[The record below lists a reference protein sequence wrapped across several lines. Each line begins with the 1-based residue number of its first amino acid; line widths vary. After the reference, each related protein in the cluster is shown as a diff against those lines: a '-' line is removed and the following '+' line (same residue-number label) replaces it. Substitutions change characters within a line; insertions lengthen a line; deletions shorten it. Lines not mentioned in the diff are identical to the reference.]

1 MAEHAD
7 GSIIVDTEIDPQGFK
22 AGSSELQRAI
32 KSLNKKMEALGPTFQ
47 KALSGNASA
56 LASFDSK
63 AAALQDTISQL
74 EAKLKSLGDTRV
86 PTEDYQW
93 LTDEIKKAENELNKL
108 VEKEIKMSDMG
119 VKKNS
124 KAWQSLQYDIALAK
138 RKIAD
143 YEAEQEQMR
152 DAGTAFQM
160 GSATAEFEKLSSELS
175 AAKAKLADMQAQA
188 DSARSSTNK
197 FAAAAKILKNVLA
210 SIGKVGK
217 KAFSGCVNALKKG
230 ISKIKQFTKAS
241 KGSTASIN
249 KFGKKI
255 TGLAGMLKRL
265 ALRKLM
271 NGILTA
277 VKEGFDNLA
286 QYSTQTN
293 KDLSALKSG
302 LTQLKNS
309 FATAFAPILT
319 VVTPALTKLIN
330 YLSVA
335 ITYIGKL
342 FAALTGATTFV
353 RAKEVQEDYAASLE
367 GTADAAQA
375 AKKQLAGFD
384 DLNVL
389 SDTSKNENAE
399 TPPSDMF
406 EEVPIESSITDFIG
420 KLKQAFESG
429 DYAGIGAA
437 IGNGINTALQKV
449 KDFISWD
456 NVGGSVTGFVESV
469 SESFNSMIDTINWS
483 EIGNTFSQG
492 FNTVLNT
499 LFLVLTAF
507 DWLGL
512 AEGLTNSINGFVN
525 NADWAAV
532 GKTISAGFVGAL
544 QFILTALET
553 FDWQAF
559 GSAIATLVAN
569 IDWSELFNTILKIV
583 GEIFNGVLEF
593 RKTLHDELPED
604 LRGVLQLVETIGL
617 AIAAWKISST
627 LLDGIN
633 SIKELPTSVTVGI
646 TLAITGI
653 TIEAK
658 GIADAIQTELS
669 GFNFAEIVG
678 GALLTGGGSAAL
690 GAGLATWIES
700 AFAGSAVDLAI
711 TQAGIN
717 LGVGTVGAAGAAIGA
732 GVAGIIA
739 GIPAMF
745 VGIYDACTKEINWL
759 NTALTGLGATA
770 AGAGIGAIIGA
781 CGGPI
786 GAGIGALIGLAVGLV
801 TDGILAI
808 IDICK
813 NGLNETNGVI
823 LAGVAYILTGG
834 MSGIPTIVALIVSH
848 WDEIVE
854 CTKEIFTKKI
864 PALWNS
870 FMSWLGN
877 LPNAI
882 STWFSNLWQPI
893 KDYDWSGLGYRIGA
907 WLGNAL
913 KTAIDFV
920 TVTVPTFFVN
930 LWNSIKNAFVTFF
943 TVTLP
948 KFFTETL
955 PAAFKAVVDF
965 VKGLPEM
972 LWNAI
977 KTGWNW
983 LVDIGKSIVDG
994 IWEGLQTVWTAITDF
1009 VSGFVQGFKDALG
1022 IHSPSTVFAE
1032 IGRFII
1038 EGLLQGIKNMWSSI
1052 TSFFT
1057 NALASLQQ
1065 TIANAWASI
1074 QQGAQAAWQGISSTV
1089 SNAWN
1094 GIKSATSTACTAV
1107 GGAIS
1112 NAWSGIKSGAS
1123 AAWSAVSST
1132 VSNAWN
1138 GIKSGVS
1145 TACTNIANT
1154 ASTAWNSIKTTAS
1167 TIGSAIKTNVTSTW
1181 NSVKSSV
1188 STALEGA
1195 KTAASTAWNSIKSTA
1210 STVCSSVK
1218 STVSSAWSDVKS
1230 SVTNSVNNIKS
1241 TASSAWNSVK
1251 STVSSVSS
1259 SIKSTVSSA
1268 WENTKSTVSSKL
1280 SSIKSTATSTFTSLK
1295 NSATTWGKDVC
1306 DNMANGISKAKSTV
1320 ESAVKGVADKIKSF
1334 LGFSEPE
1341 DGPLSNFH
1349 TYMPDMIDLMT
1360 YGIKKNQ
1367 GKVIGTVSGMASAI
1381 SSEIQNG
1388 DYAMGN
1394 IKVGK
1399 NTTSALTG
1407 FSDKVAD
1414 SFSSLMDRLQAIA
1427 DGVTFATPVVAKGRV
1442 MPYSVAASTNSGG
1455 TGVTTA
1461 IEASNDELA
1470 SVITQVVTNATTNIV
1485 NAIQRYSGT
1494 TVNFDKDSVASGV
1507 IQEINRRTRMSGS
1520 SPLVG

>member
-7 GSIIVDTEIDPQGFK
+7 GSIIVDTEIDSQGFK

-47 KALSGNASA
+47 KALSGNANA

-63 AAALQDTISQL
+63 AAALEDTISQL

-93 LTDEIKKAENELNKL
+93 LTDEIKKAEKELDKL
-108 VEKEIKMSDMG
+108 YDRELKMKSTG

-124 KAWQSLQYDIALAK
+124 RAWQALQYDIDLA
-138 RKIAD
+138 RKKIQEYTRDQKDMEAD
-143 YEAEQEQMR
+143 
-152 DAGTAFQM
+152 GTAFQM
-160 GSATAEFEKLSSELS
+160 GSATAEYEKLSSEL
-175 AAKAKLADMQAQA
+175 ATAKAKLADMQAQA
-188 DSARSSTNK
+188 DSARGSTNK
-197 FAAAAKILKNVLA
+197 FAAAAKVLKNVFV

-217 KAFSGCVNALKKG
+217 KAFSGLVNILKKG
-230 ISKIKQFTKAS
+230 IAKIKQFTKSS
-241 KGSTASIN
+241 KGCNSSIN

-330 YLSVA
+330 YISMA

-353 RAKEVQEDYAASLE
+353 KAKEVQEDYAASLE
-367 GTADAAQA
+367 GTADAAQEA
-375 AKKQLAGFD
+375 QKQLTGFD
-384 DLNVL
+384 DLNIL

-406 EEVPIESSITDFIG
+406 EEVPIESSITDFVG

-449 KDFISWD
+449 KDFIKWD
-456 NVGGSVTGFVESV
+456 SADSAVTGFVESV
-469 SESFNSMIDTINWS
+469 AEGFNSMVDTINWG

-507 DWLGL
+507 NWLGL

-525 NADWAAV
+525 NTDWAAV

-583 GEIFNGVLEF
+583 EDIFNGVLEF

-633 SIKELPTSVTVGI
+633 SIKELPTAVTVGV

-658 GIADAIQTELS
+658 GVADAIQTELS
-669 GFNFAEIVG
+669 GFNFGEIVG

-700 AFAGSAVDLAI
+700 AFAGSAIDLAI

-717 LGVGTVGAAGAAIGA
+717 LGVGTVGAAGAALAA

-739 GIPAMF
+739 GLPAMF
-745 VGIYDACTKEINWL
+745 VGIYDACVNEIDWL
-759 NTALTGLGATA
+759 NAALTGLGATA

-781 CGGPI
+781 CGGPVT
-786 GAGIGALIGLAVGLV
+786 AGIGALIGLAVGLV
-801 TDGILAI
+801 TDGII
-808 IDICK
+808 
-813 NGLNETNGVI
+813 
-823 LAGVAYILTGG
+823 
-834 MSGIPTIVALIVSH
+834 LIVQK
-848 WDEIVE
+848 WDAITEFLSNF
-854 CTKEIFTKKI
+854 FTVTI
-864 PALWNS
+864 PNLWNN
-870 FMSWLGN
+870 FVGWLKN
-877 LPNAI
+877 IPNALGEFFGSMPGKI
-882 STWFSNLWQPI
+882 SKWFSNMWQPI
-893 KDYDWSGLGYRIGA
+893 KDYDWAGLGNSIGT

-913 KTAIDFV
+913 KNAIHFV
-920 TVTVPTFFVN
+920 TVTVPTFFAE
-930 LWNSIKNAFVTFF
+930 LWDSVKNAFVTFF

-994 IWEGLQTVWTAITDF
+994 IWEGLQTVWTAITNF
-1009 VSGFVQGFKDALG
+1009 VSGFVQGFKNALG

-1057 NALASLQQ
+1057 NALASLKQ

-1074 QQGAQAAWQGISSTV
+1074 QQGAQTAWSAISTTV
-1089 SNAWN
+1089 SNAWSGIKTGVSN
-1094 GIKSATSTACTAV
+1094 ACTAVTTAASNAWNSIKSATSTAWNAV
-1107 GGAIS
+1107 
-1112 NAWSGIKSGAS
+1112 
-1123 AAWSAVSST
+1123 
-1132 VSNAWN
+1132 
-1138 GIKSGVS
+1138 KSGVS
-1145 TACTNIANT
+1145 
-1154 ASTAWNSIKTTAS
+1154 S
-1167 TIGSAIKTNVTSTW
+1167 
-1181 NSVKSSV
+1181 
-1188 STALEGA
+1188 ALEGA
-1195 KTAASTAWNSIKSTA
+1195 KTAASTAWNSIKSTT
-1210 STVCSSVK
+1210 SSICSSVK
-1218 STVSSAWSDVKS
+1218 STVSSAWSNVKS

-1241 TASSAWNSVK
+1241 TVSSVWNSVK

-1259 SIKSTVSSA
+1259 NIKSTVSSA
-1268 WENTKSTVSSKL
+1268 WENTKTAVSNKL
-1280 SSIKSTATSTFTSLK
+1280 SSIKSTVSNTFNNLK
-1295 NSATTWGKDVC
+1295 NSAPTWGKDLV

-1367 GKVIGTVSGMASAI
+1367 GQAIGAVSDMASAI

-1394 IKVGK
+1394 IKVGS
-1399 NTTSALTG
+1399 NTASALTG

-1414 SFSSLMDRLQAIA
+1414 SFASLMDRLQAIA
-1427 DGVTFATPVVAKGRV
+1427 DGVTFATPTVAQGSV
-1442 MPYSVAASTNSGG
+1442 IPYSVSAATGTNPADVSST
-1455 TGVTTA
+1455 

-1470 SVITQVVTNATTNIV
+1470 SVIIQSVANAATSIVTAIQNQNTGGNAGMDIGNATTQIIN
-1485 NAIQRYSGT
+1485 
-1494 TVNFDKDSVASGV
+1494 
-1507 IQEINRRTRMSGS
+1507 EINRRTRMLGK
-1520 SPLVG
+1520 SPLTR

>member
-56 LASFDSK
+56 LASFDAK

-93 LTDEIKKAENELNKL
+93 LTDEIEKAKNQLMKL
-108 VEKEIKMSDMG
+108 EEKQIKMSDMG

-124 KAWQSLQYDIALAK
+124 KAWQSLQYDIDLAK

-143 YEAEQEQMR
+143 YEGEQEQMR
-152 DAGTAFQM
+152 ADGTAFQM
-160 GSATAEFEKLSSELS
+160 GSATAEFESLSNELS

-188 DSARSSTNK
+188 DSARGSTNK
-197 FAAAAKILKNVLA
+197 FAAAAKILKNVLV

-293 KDLSALKSG
+293 KYLSALKSG

-353 RAKEVQEDYAASLE
+353 KAKEVQEDYAASLE

-389 SDTSKNENAE
+389 SDTSKNDSAE

-449 KDFISWD
+449 KDLISWD
-456 NVGGSVTGFVESV
+456 SVGGSVTEFVEGV
-469 SESFNSMIDTINWS
+469 AEGFNSMIDTVNWS
-483 EIGNTFSQG
+483 EIGNTFAQG

-512 AEGLTNSINGFVN
+512 AEGLTNSINGFVDN
-525 NADWAAV
+525 VDWATV

-544 QFILTALET
+544 QFILTALQT

-559 GSAIATLVAN
+559 GSAVATLVAN
-569 IDWSELFNTILKIV
+569 IDWSELFSTILKII
-583 GEIFNGVLEF
+583 GEIFTGVLEF

-604 LRGVLQLVETIGL
+604 LRNVLQLVETIGL
-617 AIAAWKISST
+617 AIAAWKISSA

-633 SIKELPTSVTVGI
+633 SIVELPSTVTVGVI
-646 TLAITGI
+646 LTITGI

-669 GFNFAEIVG
+669 GFNFGEIVG
-678 GALLTGGGSAAL
+678 GALLTGAGSTAL
-690 GAGLATWIES
+690 GAGLATWIET
-700 AFAGSAVDLAI
+700 AFAGSAIDLAI

-717 LGVGTVGAAGAAIGA
+717 LGVGTVGAAGAALGA
-732 GVAGIIA
+732 SVAGIIA

-745 VGIYDACTKEINWL
+745 VGIYDACANEINWL

-770 AGAGIGAIIGA
+770 AGAGIGGIIGA

-813 NGLNETNGVI
+813 NGLNETNGLI
-823 LAGVAYILTGG
+823 LAIVAYLLTGG
-834 MSGIPTIVALIVSH
+834 MAGIPMIVAQIAMH
-848 WDEIVE
+848 WDEIAAY
-854 CTKEIFTKKI
+854 TKELFTKKI
-864 PALWNS
+864 PQAWDA
-870 FMSWLGN
+870 FVSWLGN
-877 LPNAI
+877 LPATI
-882 STWFSNLWQPI
+882 STWFTNLWQPI
-893 KDYDWSGLGYRIGA
+893 KDYDWSGLGYKIGA

-930 LWNSIKNAFVTFF
+930 LWNSIKDAFVTFF

-983 LVDIGKSIVDG
+983 LVNIGKSIVDG
-994 IWEGLQTVWTAITDF
+994 IWEGLQTVWQAITDF

-1074 QQGAQAAWQGISSTV
+1074 QQGAQTAWQGISSTV

-1094 GIKSATSTACTAV
+1094 GIKSVTSTACTAV
-1107 GGAIS
+1107 GSAIS

-1123 AAWSAVSST
+1123 TAWSAVSST

-1138 GIKSGVS
+1138 
-1145 TACTNIANT
+1145 
-1154 ASTAWNSIKTTAS
+1154 SIKTTAS
-1167 TIGSAIKTNVTSTW
+1167 TVGSAIKSNVTSTW

-1218 STVSSAWSDVKS
+1218 STVSSAWDGVKNSVSTALNNAKS
-1230 SVTNSVNNIKS
+1230 SASTAWNSIKS
-1241 TASSAWNSVK
+1241 TASSVC
-1251 STVSSVSS
+1251 S
-1259 SIKSTVSSA
+1259 SIKSTVTSA
-1268 WENTKSTVSSKL
+1268 WNDTKTAVSNKLTGIKNTAS
-1280 SSIKSTATSTFTSLK
+1280 STFTNLK

-1320 ESAVKGVADKIKSF
+1320 ENAVKGVADKIKSF

-1367 GKVIGTVSGMASAI
+1367 GQAIGAVSDMASAI

-1388 DYAMGN
+1388 DYSMGGVS
-1394 IKVGK
+1394 VGK
-1399 NTTSALTG
+1399 NATSALSG
-1407 FSDKVAD
+1407 FSDKITDGFA
-1414 SFSSLMDRLQAIA
+1414 SLMDRLQAIA
-1427 DGVTFATPVVAKGRV
+1427 DGVTFATPTVAKGSV
-1442 MPYSVAASTNSGG
+1442 MPYSVAASTNAGG

-1485 NAIQRYSGT
+1485 NAIQKYSGT